1 MGTEKPFWQTCL
13 TQISNPKNLDF
24 SGNLSMKVI
33 YFADLLGTFAFCI
46 TGIIGSIHHKIDVI
60 GAFFLALATAMG
72 GGVIRDMV
80 LGVPSSTFNSQYH
93 LVTVIIGVI
102 FTYVFI
108 DRIQDKYNI
117 FIFLDALGL
126 AVFTVIGVEK
136 AILLDVH
143 FLGAILAGT
152 LTAVGGGIIR
162 DTLIGEI
169 PFIFHKEVYA
179 ASSLLGGTIFYLLYK
194 FDLLPLSLN
203 ILLSATLIFWMRWW
217 SYRRGIHMPRFYR

>member
-1 MGTEKPFWQTCL
+1 
-13 TQISNPKNLDF
+13 
-24 SGNLSMKVI
+24 MKVI

-46 TGIIGSIHHKIDVI
+46 TGIIGSIQHKIDVI

-72 GGVIRDMV
+72 GGIIRDMV

-93 LVTVIIGVI
+93 LATVVIGVI
-102 FTYVFI
+102 FTYFFI
-108 DRIQDKYNI
+108 DKIKDKYNI
-117 FIFLDALGL
+117 FICLDALGL

-136 AILLDVH
+136 AVLLGVH
-143 FLGAILAGT
+143 FFGAILAGT

-169 PFIFHKEVYA
+169 PFIFHREVYA
-179 ASSLLGGTIFYLLYK
+179 ASSLLGGTIFYFLYK

-203 ILLSATLIFWMRWW
+203 ILLSATLIFGMRWW
-217 SYRRGIHMPRFYR
+217 GYRKGIHMPRFHR

>member
-72 GGVIRDMV
+72 GGIIRDMV
-80 LGVPSSTFNSQYH
+80 LGVPSSTFNSQHH
-93 LVTVIIGVI
+93 LATVITGVV

-108 DRIQDKYNI
+108 DKIQNRYNV
-117 FIFLDALGL
+117 FICLDALGL

-143 FLGAILAGT
+143 FFGAILAGT

-179 ASSLLGGTIFYLLYK
+179 MSSLLGGSIFYFLYK
-194 FDLLPLSLN
+194 FDLLPLPWN
-203 ILLSATLIFWMRWW
+203 ILLSATLIFGMRWW
-217 SYRRGIHMPRFYR
+217 GYKKGIHMPRFYR